1 MKEVNTTA
9 STNNVSNEAT
19 FNNNAYVREA
29 MANNHEALTK
39 KLNEQMQAAEMD
51 SAVHDVMKWHNI
63 YSYPTD
69 DAIMALAMSFGVE
82 LEKCA
87 ESTRGNHEKQMEMVC
102 RMFGLAVLYHSD
114 LTCTEMSALY
124 ENTRVFMLSLARV
137 MLEINYGVNL
147 HIDNM
152 IYSQTDVAL
161 SRATMTIRN
170 ECRRFLKSREFL
182 DYLKE
187 NGIAF
192 LKEEDNIIIQILS
205 GSFNVNTGRYE
216 YGHILSVDGI
226 CLDPSMK
233 GWDMAIFLMYT

>member
-1 MKEVNTTA
+1 MKKD
-9 STNNVSNEAT
+9 STIKAT
-19 FNNNAYVREA
+19 FNNNAYVRESI
-29 MANNHEALTK
+29 ANNHEALTN

-69 DAIMALAMSFGVE
+69 DGIMALAMSFGVE

-87 ESTRGNHEKQMEMVC
+87 ESARGNHEKQIEMVC

-137 MLEINYGVNL
+137 MLEINYGIDI

-152 IYSQTDVAL
+152 IYSQTHVAL
-161 SRATMTIRN
+161 SRATMAIRN

-187 NGIAF
+187 KSIAF
-192 LKEEDNIIIQILS
+192 LQDEDDNIIIQMLS
-205 GSFNVNTGRYE
+205 GSFNVNNGKYE
-216 YGHILSVDGI
+216 SDHILSVDGI

>member
-1 MKEVNTTA
+1 MKVTNT
-9 STNNVSNEAT
+9 NVRNEAI
-19 FNNNAYVREA
+19 
-29 MANNHEALTK
+29 ANNHEALAK
-39 KLNEQMQAAEMD
+39 KLNEQMQTAEMD
-51 SAVHDVMKWHNI
+51 SAVHDVMKCHNV

-69 DAIMALAMSFGVE
+69 DDIMELAMSFGVE

-87 ESTRGNHEKQMEMVC
+87 ESARGNHEKQMEMVGK
-102 RMFGLAVLYHSD
+102 MFGLAILYHSD
-114 LTCTEMSALY
+114 LECTDMSALY

-192 LKEEDNIIIQILS
+192 LKEEDNIIIQLLS
-205 GSFNVNTGRYE
+205 GSFNVSNEKYE
-216 YGHILSVDGI
+216 FDRTLTADGI

-233 GWDMAIFLMYT
+233 GWDMIIFLMYT